1 MIAFVID
8 CQFICVLYSDHRSIG
23 RTGETCC
30 GFSVAVG
37 GECMSGGI
45 ENYNQIVGKLKGM
58 PGKSETVIKRTMS
71 DMRNRVPGWVATEVV
86 KVYGIKKGEVTPSK
100 AGKGGKKAGNIRARG
115 ETIDSIEIVYTGRV
129 LTPTH
134 FGMTPKSAPPGR
146 SYTLKASIL
155 KGSKSTLGKVKK
167 LSKKQRAMLGKNF
180 RRQGTRSSDHSPIM
194 LMGNGGGGQ
203 IPFQRKSTNRKDVE
217 AIKTVSLPQMVS
229 SDRTKDS
236 IERTINENL
245 EKRLEQH
252 MKLLLK

>member
-1 MIAFVID
+1 
-8 CQFICVLYSDHRSIG
+8 
-23 RTGETCC
+23 
-30 GFSVAVG
+30 
-37 GECMSGGI
+37 MSGGV

-100 AGKGGKKAGNIRARG
+100 AGKDGKKAGSIRARG

-180 RRQGTRSSDHSPIM
+180 RRQGTRNSPESPYM
-194 LMGNGGGGQ
+194 LSKTGNKKEGGVDS
-203 IPFQRKSTNRKDVE
+203 IPFQRRTQPGKLKYAMR
-217 AIKTVSLPQMVS
+217 TVSVPQMVS

-236 IERTINENL
+236 IEKAINEGL